1 MADED
6 CLEERE
12 MDIELWVLIPI
23 VAILA
28 GTMKDYLK
36 FRAKQRQLGTSTAG
50 LEKEVSTLK
59 RTNEALLERVQN
71 LEAIVVSQ
79 TWDAIHDKALT
90 PAEKDLRIASAA
102 RREIAPSR
110 DDEIHRQRAAQLAQ
124 RLQG

>member
-1 MADED
+1 MPF
-6 CLEERE
+6 
-12 MDIELWVLIPI
+12 ELWVLIPI
-23 VAILA
+23 IAILA

-36 FRAKQRQLGTSTAG
+36 FRARQRQLGVSTTG
-50 LEKEVSTLK
+50 LEKEVATLK
-59 RTNEALLERVQN
+59 ATNEVLLERVQN

-102 RREIAPSR
+102 RREIAPPR
-110 DDEIHRQRAAQLAQ
+110 EEDLHQQRAAQLAR

>member
-1 MADED
+1 
-6 CLEERE
+6 
-12 MDIELWVLIPI
+12 MDAGQIWILIPL

-36 FRAKQRQLGTSTAG
+36 FRARQRQLSASTEG
-50 LEKEVSTLK
+50 LEKEVSALRK
-59 RTNEALLERVQN
+59 TNQDLLDRVQN

-90 PAEKDLRIASAA
+90 PAERDLRIASAA
-102 RREIAPSR
+102 RREIATGPHQ
-110 DDEIHRQRAAQLAQ
+110 DDDVFQQRAAQLAR